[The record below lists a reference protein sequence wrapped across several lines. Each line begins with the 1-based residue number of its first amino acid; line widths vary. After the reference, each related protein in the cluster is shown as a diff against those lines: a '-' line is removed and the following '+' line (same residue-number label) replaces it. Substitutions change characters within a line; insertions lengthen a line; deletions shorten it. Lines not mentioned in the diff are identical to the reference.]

1 MSSKDDFVE
10 DLFRDLPKSKP
21 MSELELKRHEKM
33 ILAKIEEMKIAVSTS
48 TSARMAFIVSL

>member
-1 MSSKDDFVE
+1 MSGKDDFVE

-33 ILAKIEEMKIAVSTS
+33 ILAKIDENPDHT
-48 TSARMAFIVSL
+48 R